1 MKASIFNIIEPIN
14 NGILLYNTNSN
25 SILKLNNEYTTKY
38 LHFQK
43 TNELTDPSLKAALIK
58 GKMIF
63 NEGVISEVDQ
73 LLLENTLSR
82 FSGNSIGLTIAP
94 TMKCNFRCPYCYE
107 KGRNLATMSIETIQ
121 KTKNFIS
128 SLKKTYN
135 NLSVTWYGGEPL
147 LALPIIKELMELS
160 IKVFGSQ
167 NVHSSLI
174 SNGYLMTQQSVKTM
188 KELSIDHI
196 QITIDGPP
204 EIHNQRRC
212 LPNKSDTFFVI
223 LENIRSALKIYSE
236 LKISIRVNIDKTNV
250 ENIDEIIHYLR
261 NYELLNKVNLYIA
274 PVSNIN
280 NTCNSSTCF
289 SVQEFALEQ
298 LDFMK
303 RNEGKGCSFVS
314 LPSRNTFMCG
324 AVSVNSWLIDAN
336 GDLYKCWDD
345 VGDLSETIGNLREID
360 SAQLYSNPNL
370 IKWLNYSIKEDKEC
384 MTCPYLPLCMGGC
397 PNYRLKKSKKNCN
410 PIKENAKQLVH
421 LIYDIEQKKGQ
432 ANV

>member
-212 LPNKSDTFFVI
+212 LK
-223 LENIRSALKIYSE
+223 
-236 LKISIRVNIDKTNV
+236 
-250 ENIDEIIHYLR
+250 
-261 NYELLNKVNLYIA
+261 
-274 PVSNIN
+274 
-280 NTCNSSTCF
+280 
-289 SVQEFALEQ
+289 
-298 LDFMK
+298 
-303 RNEGKGCSFVS
+303 
-314 LPSRNTFMCG
+314 
-324 AVSVNSWLIDAN
+324 
-336 GDLYKCWDD
+336 
-345 VGDLSETIGNLREID
+345 
-360 SAQLYSNPNL
+360 
-370 IKWLNYSIKEDKEC
+370 
-384 MTCPYLPLCMGGC
+384 
-397 PNYRLKKSKKNCN
+397 
-410 PIKENAKQLVH
+410 
-421 LIYDIEQKKGQ
+421 
-432 ANV
+432 

>member
-63 NEGVISEVDQ
+63 NEGVISEIDQ

-223 LENIRSALKIYSE
+223 DYSGAL
-236 LKISIRVNIDKTNV
+236 
-250 ENIDEIIHYLR
+250 
-261 NYELLNKVNLYIA
+261 
-274 PVSNIN
+274 
-280 NTCNSSTCF
+280 
-289 SVQEFALEQ
+289 
-298 LDFMK
+298 
-303 RNEGKGCSFVS
+303 
-314 LPSRNTFMCG
+314 
-324 AVSVNSWLIDAN
+324 
-336 GDLYKCWDD
+336 
-345 VGDLSETIGNLREID
+345 
-360 SAQLYSNPNL
+360 
-370 IKWLNYSIKEDKEC
+370 
-384 MTCPYLPLCMGGC
+384 
-397 PNYRLKKSKKNCN
+397 
-410 PIKENAKQLVH
+410 
-421 LIYDIEQKKGQ
+421 
-432 ANV
+432 